1 MKSST
6 RGGDLVKTIASRLKM
21 KSHEGF
27 SLFIKM
33 GDKVISIP
41 EGDFFFDFVRQI
53 TDWARKSRVLPEGK
67 KHLLACQ
74 LLLLLTCWLYVWQE
88 L

>member
-1 MKSST
+1 
-6 RGGDLVKTIASRLKM
+6 M

-33 GDKVISIP
+33 ADKVISIP

-53 TDWARKSRVLPEGK
+53 TDWARKSRVLPEGRT
-67 KHLLACQ
+67 LL
-74 LLLLLTCWLYVWQE
+74 
-88 L
+88 

>member
-1 MKSST
+1 M
-6 RGGDLVKTIASRLKM
+6 KTIAGRLKM

-67 KHLLACQ
+67 TKKSLLACQ
-74 LLLLLTCWLYVWQE
+74 LLLLLQAPS
-88 L
+88 

>member
-1 MKSST
+1 
-6 RGGDLVKTIASRLKM
+6 M

-53 TDWARKSRVLPEGK
+53 TDWARKGRGPPEGECWQPK
-67 KHLLACQ
+67 AGATFKQHGCC
-74 LLLLLTCWLYVWQE
+74 TCLE
-88 L
+88 K

>member
-1 MKSST
+1 
-6 RGGDLVKTIASRLKM
+6 M

-41 EGDFFFDFVRQI
+41 EGDFFFDFVRQM
-53 TDWARKSRVLPEGK
+53 TDWARKGRPHMEGEWSSLGRAMLGATLK
-67 KHLLACQ
+67 QHACMPSSNGC
-74 LLLLLTCWLYVWQE
+74 T
-88 L
+88 